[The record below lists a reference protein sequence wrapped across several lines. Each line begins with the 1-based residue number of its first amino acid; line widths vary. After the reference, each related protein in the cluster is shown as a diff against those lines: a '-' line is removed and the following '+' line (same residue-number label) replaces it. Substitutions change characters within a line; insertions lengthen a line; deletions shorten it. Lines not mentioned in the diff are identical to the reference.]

1 MRTPIEAEQFLA
13 TPGLGDWEFEAGA
26 ATVTFRTPDFTS
38 GARFALEVAAIA
50 DELDHHPDVDLRYG
64 SVTVRTSTHSTG
76 GLTRLDIVLA
86 QRVTELAA
94 GLGFAADPD

>member
-13 TPGLGDWEFEAGA
+13 TPGLQDWEIEEGA
-26 ATVTFRTPDFTS
+26 ATVVFTTPDFTS

-50 DELDHHPDVDLRYG
+50 DELDHHPDLDLRYG

-76 GLTRLDIVLA
+76 GLTQLDIALA
-86 QRVTELAA
+86 QRVSELAA
-94 GLGFAADPD
+94 GLGFEPGAD